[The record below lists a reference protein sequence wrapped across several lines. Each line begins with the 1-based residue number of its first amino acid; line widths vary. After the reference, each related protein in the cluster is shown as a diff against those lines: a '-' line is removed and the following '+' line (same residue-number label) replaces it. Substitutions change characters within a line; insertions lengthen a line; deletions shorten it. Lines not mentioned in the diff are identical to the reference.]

1 MFIDQPYRQYYHR
14 VDSHPLVS
22 QFLKG
27 FFQLRPPLLHY
38 TETWDVSKFKSL
50 GSNRLLSTKMLS
62 FKLAMLLSLTVPS
75 RCSELAARDLRFR
88 RVYPEGVVH
97 NLAAVLKSGFHP
109 RFNEEPDLCP
119 CACLEEYEG
128 CTSIYRVS
136 PADQANLLF
145 LSLIRPFKPVSSSTI
160 AHWVKEVLSL
170 SGIDTTKFK
179 AHLTCGASATAA
191 ADRGISISEILQLG
205 DWSLESTFQKFYYLP
220 QFNTSG
226 GRAIL
231 SSGMDQNGNL

>member
-1 MFIDQPYRQYYHR
+1 M
-14 VDSHPLVS
+14 S
-22 QFLKG
+22 QK
-27 FFQLRPPLLHY
+27 LLLF
-38 TETWDVSKFKSL
+38 FKSL

-62 FKLAMLLSLTVPS
+62 FKLEMLL
-75 RCSELAARDLRFR
+75 ELAARDLRFR
-88 RVYPEGVVH
+88 QVYPEGVVY
-97 NLAAVLKSGFHP
+97 NLAALTKTVKTGQVLKSGFHP

-231 SSGMDQNGNL
+231 SSGMDKNGNL